1 MKSFNGLFLWFCRSL
16 ALFVCFFSQVP
27 TARAQG
33 NTETLTLEVSIPVGA
48 IQWEQSADNVL
59 WEPISGATADKLELV
74 PKNTTYYRAKIVEA
88 GCAPVFTDVKA
99 AIIFDDVM
107 ATAKFVTGRIE
118 MPRETSVTLAELSV
132 SSVFDSS
139 PVDTEGAFTLLIP
152 DNSTENILLVTNSR
166 EEIILLSKTI
176 GNHSDP
182 VVSAES
188 SALALLIMYPY
199 MDPISTEEKTELMD
213 LYKSDPEFDVLEQ
226 LISGMNISGD
236 DLFSGSNTA
245 ISGLVNSIL
254 ERAAMKPDSKI
265 NLRTASDDQPIT
277 LEHGATRSSFRITN
291 KSGHS
296 FSGIITEKESGD
308 TLKLF
313 TVAGNSLEGLPVVK
327 NVAAFFFGLEFNK
340 TSNETD
346 FIDSPIYEPG
356 EYIIN
361 MRSGLS
367 PELGV
372 VNANALAT
380 NVFVLSSLA
389 INNLSDFTSFKFTAN
404 TSQAKCLGGIV
415 KRMIEIHKYPL
426 LYEKNKTDITGDILI
441 PILQSFAD
449 TYVDCVTENS
459 QSGKFF
465 SSLFGIF
472 NFYEKI
478 KNLSETG
485 TFITGWVSSPSAL
498 ELCQVYDSEKNA
510 YSCFVLE
517 KAGMTNQ
524 KGTDKKQFNA
534 CQDTV
539 TLLVRAVE
547 DEKYYPKTNK
557 PLKGIP
563 LNWETKGQFDSFYP
577 GGQKSFETV
586 TDENGEAKVKW
597 WFSVPNQ
604 SVKATAFYRI
614 GEKNLRQSEFLLNTT
629 NPKGELKKSADG
641 DGQTGSV
648 NEPLEKPL
656 IIYITDEHGFL
667 DLDDF
672 EITPKITGGGKV
684 ELDLGEVNAAFYHYK
699 WTLGSEENEQKVAF
713 MATSKECNWEIEPNP
728 IIFTAFA
735 VDNEVFNVTILPENP
750 KVKKGESVVLTAK
763 AYNVAGRELDLEQD
777 QWKWE
782 QFGEDFS
789 TLEPN
794 GSSAILRG
802 LKPGKVTV
810 MATAFEI
817 NKSVELTVTGD
828 PSKIEI
834 VSGNNQF
841 RNTSGYMPENL
852 KVKVTDDA
860 GNPKEGVS
868 LEWEMASGKGKLDDA
883 VTVTDINGEAE
894 NKFFVDYSNEKHDVL
909 VSFTNNKEV
918 NVLFLETLRLIP
930 IGPNNSWDFKVEV
943 FVNGEKNT
951 VYDEIHNT
959 DLNGNYCL
967 KRTYSFPEY
976 REDRPS
982 CWGSFH
988 RDISQTELIS
998 FGMHVVGP
1006 NYKNYF
1012 NDQDTLF
1019 SRDVMTEY
1027 GMRKDAEIVTVF
1039 NDREIMIE
1047 RYPPLSFCIQRT
1059 YIKRGVGMTKIE
1071 IFQYHAT
1078 EPKDP
1083 NWIIPPLIGVPPIP
1097 RTSNLHF
1104 TKWELVGS
1112 TIVD

>member
-1 MKSFNGLFLWFCRSL
+1 MKKFNGLFLSFCCSI
-16 ALFVCFFSQVP
+16 ALVICIFIQCP
-27 TARAQG
+27 AGWAQG
-33 NTETLTLEVSIPVGA
+33 NTETLTLKVSAPVGA

-59 WEPISGATADKLELV
+59 WEPIFGATSDKLELV

-118 MPRETSVTLAELSV
+118 MPQETSVTLAELSV
-132 SSVFDSS
+132 SSVLDSS
-139 PVDTEGAFTLLIP
+139 PVNSEGVFTLLIP
-152 DNSTENILLVTNSR
+152 DNSPENILLVTNSR
-166 EEIILLSKTI
+166 EETILLSKTI
-176 GNHSDP
+176 GNHSNP

-188 SALALLIMYPY
+188 SALAFLIMYPY
-199 MDPISTEEKTELMD
+199 MDPISAEEKAELMD

-236 DLFSGSNTA
+236 DLFSASNTA

-254 ERAAMKPDSKI
+254 ERAAMKPDSRI

-277 LEHGATRSSFRITN
+277 LEHGASRSSFRITN

-308 TLKLF
+308 TLKHF
-313 TVAGNSLEGLPVVK
+313 TVAGNSLDGLPVVK
-327 NVAAFFFGLEFNK
+327 NVAEFFFGLEFTK
-340 TSNETD
+340 TSDETD
-346 FIDSPIYEPG
+346 FKDSPIYEPG

-372 VNANALAT
+372 VNTNALAT

-389 INNLSDFTSFKFTAN
+389 INNLSDFTSFKFAAN
-404 TSQAKCLGGIV
+404 TSQAECLGGIV

-441 PILQSFAD
+441 PILRSFAK
-449 TYVDCVTENS
+449 TYGDCVTGTS

-465 SSLFGIF
+465 SNLFGIF
-472 NFYEKI
+472 NVFEKI
-478 KNLSETG
+478 KNLAETG
-485 TFITGWVSSPSAL
+485 KFVTGWVSSPSSL
-498 ELCQVYDSEKNA
+498 ELCQVYDSQRNA

-517 KAGMTNQ
+517 QVGMTNQ
-524 KGTDKKQFNA
+524 KGTAKEQFNA

-539 TLLVRAVE
+539 TLRVKTVE
-547 DEKYYPKTNK
+547 DEKYYPNTNK
-557 PLKGIP
+557 PLEGIT
-563 LNWETKGQFDSFYP
+563 LNWETNGQFDAFYP

-586 TDENGEAKVKW
+586 TDENGEAEVKW

-604 SVKATAFYRI
+604 PVKATAFYKI
-614 GEKNLRQSEFLLNTT
+614 GEKNLRQSDFITNTT
-629 NPKGELKKSADG
+629 NPKGELKKSAG
-641 DGQTGSV
+641 DVQTGSV
-648 NEPLEKPL
+648 DEPLENPL

-672 EITPKITGGGKV
+672 VITPEITGGGKV
-684 ELDLGEVNAAFYHYK
+684 ELDLGELNAAFYHYK

-713 MATSKECNWEIEPNP
+713 TAVSKECNWEIEPNP

-750 KVKKGESVVLTAK
+750 KVKKGESVILTAK
-763 AYNVAGRELDLEQD
+763 AYNAAGREVELEPD

-802 LKPGKVTV
+802 LNPGKVTV
-810 MATAFEI
+810 MASAFEI

-860 GNPKEGVS
+860 GNPIEGVS
-868 LEWEMASGKGKLDDA
+868 LNWEIASGKGELDNA
-883 VTVTDINGEAE
+883 ATVTDINGEAQT
-894 NKFFVDYSNEKHDVL
+894 KFFVDYSNEKHDVL
-909 VSFTNNKEV
+909 VSVENNSEISAV
-918 NVLFLETLRLIP
+918 FLQTLRLIP
-930 IGPNNSWDFKVEV
+930 IGPNQSWDFKVEV
-943 FVNGEKNT
+943 FVYGEKNT
-951 VYDEIHNT
+951 AYDQIHSTNQ
-959 DLNGNYCL
+959 DGNYCIKNTFL
-967 KRTYSFPEY
+967 FPEF
-976 REDRPS
+976 RDDKPS
-982 CWGSFH
+982 CWGLVQ
-988 RDISQTELIS
+988 RDISQTELRSLAIIDS
-998 FGMHVVGP
+998 GP

-1012 NDQDTLF
+1012 NDQDTLY
-1019 SRDVMTEY
+1019 SSNVMTEY
-1027 GMRKDAEIVTVF
+1027 GMRKDAEIVTIL

-1047 RYPPLSFCIQRT
+1047 RYPPLAFSIQRT
-1059 YIKRGVGMTKIE
+1059 YIKRGVGITKIE
-1071 IFQYHAT
+1071 FYQYVGT
-1078 EPKDP
+1078 EPQDP
-1083 NWIIPPLIGVPPIP
+1083 NWIIPPLVGIPPIP
-1097 RTSNLHF
+1097 RTNNLHF

-1112 TIVD
+1112 KIEN